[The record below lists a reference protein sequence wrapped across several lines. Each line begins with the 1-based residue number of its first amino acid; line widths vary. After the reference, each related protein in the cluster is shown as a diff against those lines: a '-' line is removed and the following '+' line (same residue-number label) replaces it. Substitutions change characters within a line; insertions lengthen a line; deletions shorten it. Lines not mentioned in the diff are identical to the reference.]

1 MISSR
6 SFVKTLDH
14 LLEGSPRYRYAASPN
29 LLSSPSNHPRDR
41 KFQVAKLLIA
51 LSGSSLGKK
60 LMLNLVGG
68 LVVVV
73 GLGLGSEVGKVE
85 VEVS

>member
-1 MISSR
+1 
-6 SFVKTLDH
+6 
-14 LLEGSPRYRYAASPN
+14 
-29 LLSSPSNHPRDR
+29 
-41 KFQVAKLLIA
+41 
-51 LSGSSLGKK
+51 
-60 LMLNLVGG
+60 MLNWVGG

>member
-1 MISSR
+1 M
-6 SFVKTLDH
+6 
-14 LLEGSPRYRYAASPN
+14 
-29 LLSSPSNHPRDR
+29 
-41 KFQVAKLLIA
+41 A
-51 LSGSSLGKK
+51 LSGSSFGKE

>member
-1 MISSR
+1 MLR
-6 SFVKTLDH
+6 CP
-14 LLEGSPRYRYAASPN
+14 G
-29 LLSSPSNHPRDR
+29 NHPRGR
-41 KFQVAKLLIA
+41 KFQVAKLLVMA
-51 LSGSSLGKK
+51 LSGSSFGKE